1 MRWVLM
7 TLPFWLK
14 KQCSAS
20 FFTFMAALQSAMCFA
35 KFEFILIVLLLP
47 VFFSVRVNVSP
58 LSRKAILK
66 KVDGTDFS
74 PLGDT
79 NTNTA
84 APTAKQARFTVYYAD
99 RQTVVRVR
107 TSGKDTYETLEN
119 LLSGVSGA
127 FWIGKLPYGTYY
139 LCETTIPSGYQHT
152 TTGDTYNWFILTV
165 NENGVGYL
173 QAGDQANTDKILNML
188 KPETTKP

>member
-1 MRWVLM
+1 MLILSHDGEKLLQNN
-7 TLPFWLK
+7 TA
-14 KQCSAS
+14 QI
-20 FFTFMAALQSAMCFA
+20 FTAM
-35 KFEFILIVLLLP
+35 
-47 VFFSVRVNVSP
+47 NVSS
-58 LSRKAILK
+58 LSRKAILE

-79 NTNTA
+79 NTNTT

-107 TSGKDTYETLEN
+107 NGNDASGKDTYETLEN

-139 LCETTIPSGYQHT
+139 LHETHVPT
-152 TTGDTYNWFILTV
+152 TPKKYNKLSTNDNWFILTV
-165 NENGVGYL
+165 NEDGVGYETEDYSIINEL
-173 QAGDQANTDKILNML
+173 S
-188 KPETTKP
+188 PETTTPD